1 MPIATAMADIA
12 AGLPKRKVLAP
23 RLRSFGDDRLGRL
36 AAAGDKRAFAVVY
49 ERHHQALYRY
59 CRSLLGSPDD
69 AADALQNTMAAALRG
84 LEGET
89 RQIRLKPWLF
99 RIAHNE
105 CVTLL
110 RTRRPEVAIDESLEL
125 EAANGDEAAVRERL
139 RQLMADLQEL
149 TPHQRGALVMREL
162 SSLSYDEVALVLGGS
177 PAAARQ
183 TVYEARSALH
193 ELAEGRAMECESVRR
208 ALSDNDGRVLRGR
221 KLRAHLRACGF
232 CRDFRELI
240 RTRRH
245 DLACLA
251 PPLPVA
257 LAGGAAAGKAFLASG
272 LAKGCAAV
280 ACTAAVAGG
289 TVEAVS
295 VAEHAP
301 KPAHHVKKHHKA
313 HQAARRTAKPAIAP
327 VVVKSAPV
335 AASTMRR
342 TPAQAAKPVKH
353 HLHRHGARAG
363 HRGHKKH
370 PQLSFRQGAAPFHG
384 GTHHHKAKPENRPRH
399 RFAQDG
405 TGHEQRFG
413 DRQGTPRHHGDGH
426 RHGGGEHQRPSP
438 KPGARGNP
446 LRRIA

>member
-1 MPIATAMADIA
+1 MADIA
-12 AGLPKRKVLAP
+12 AGLPKRRVLAP

-49 ERHHQALYRY
+49 ERHHHAIYRY
-59 CRSLLGSPDD
+59 CRSLLGNPDD

-89 RQIRLKPWLF
+89 RAIRLKPWLF

-105 CVTLL
+105 CVSIL
-110 RTRRPEVAIDESLEL
+110 RTRRPEVAIDDSLEL
-125 EAANGDEAAVRERL
+125 EAANGDEPLVRERL

-177 PAAARQ
+177 TAAARQ

-193 ELAEGRAMECESVRR
+193 ELAEGRAMECESVQR

-221 KLRAHLRACGF
+221 RLRSHLRACGS
-232 CRDFRELI
+232 CRDFRDLI
-240 RTRRH
+240 KTRRH
-245 DLACLA
+245 DLACIA

-295 VAEHAP
+295 VVDHARP
-301 KPAHHVKKHHKA
+301 KPVHHAVKKHHRARHAVKKA
-313 HQAARRTAKPAIAP
+313 RVAAVAAP
-327 VVVKSAPV
+327 VVVKSVPVVKHAP
-335 AASTMRR
+335 AAV
-342 TPAQAAKPVKH
+342 AKPVKR
-353 HLHRHGARAG
+353 HLHRHPAVAG
-363 HRGHKKH
+363 HRKHKH
-370 PQLSFRQGAAPFHG
+370 LRHWFRQNPAPLHG
-384 GTHHHKAKPENRPRH
+384 GGHQHEAKHENRGWH
-399 RFAQDG
+399 RFDQQEG
-405 TGHEQRFG
+405 K
-413 DRQGTPRHHGDGH
+413 PRHHGDGNH
-426 RHGGGEHQRPSP
+426 P
-438 KPGARGNP
+438 RGRQNP
-446 LRRIA
+446 

>member
-1 MPIATAMADIA
+1 MADIA

-49 ERHHQALYRY
+49 ERHHQAIYRY
-59 CRSLLGSPDD
+59 CRSLLGNPDD

-84 LEGET
+84 LNGET
-89 RQIRLKPWLF
+89 REIRLKPWLF

-105 CVTLL
+105 CVSIL

-125 EAANGDEAAVRERL
+125 EAPGEDEPVVRERL
-139 RQLMADLQEL
+139 RQLMSDLQEL
-149 TPHQRGALVMREL
+149 TAHQRGALVMREL
-162 SSLSYDEVALVLGGS
+162 SALSYDDIAVVLGGS

-193 ELAEGRAMECESVRR
+193 ELAEGRAMDCENVRR

-221 KLRAHLRACGF
+221 KMRSHLRSCGS
-232 CRDFRELI
+232 CRDFRDLI
-240 RTRRH
+240 KVRKH
-245 DLACLA
+245 DLACIA
-251 PPLPVA
+251 PPLPIA

-295 VAEHAP
+295 VVEHARP
-301 KPAHHVKKHHKA
+301 SPAHHAAKKHHKA
-313 HQAARRTAKPAIAP
+313 RHAVKPAKLALAP
-327 VVVKSAPV
+327 AIVVKSTPVVAAPV
-335 AASTMRR
+335 KKHAPAA
-342 TPAQAAKPVKH
+342 AAKPVKH
-353 HLHRHGARAG
+353 HLHRHGPLAG

-370 PQLSFRQGAAPFHG
+370 LRHSFRQNAAPL
-384 GTHHHKAKPENRPRH
+384 HHHKAKHENRPFH
-399 RFAQDG
+399 RFKQGGAG
-405 TGHEQRFG
+405 REKRFG
-413 DRQGTPRHHGDGH
+413 DDKGKPRRHGDGH
-426 RHGGGEHQRPSP
+426 QSRERQ
-438 KPGARGNP
+438 NP
-446 LRRIA
+446 